1 MNKDK
6 LKKNPKSEIRNPKPE
21 KAVFLDRDGTLIEE
35 ADYLARPEQLKL
47 FPFAA
52 EAIRLL
58 NENDFLVI
66 LITNQSGIGR
76 GFFDENTLREIH
88 GKLIAELE
96 KSNAKLDA
104 IYFCPH
110 NSVDNCACRKPK
122 TGMIEQA
129 SEDFSI
135 DLETSWMI
143 GDKSIDVETGFNAG
157 TKTALVMSGYG
168 RKEIEN
174 MERKPNIAAKN
185 LLFAVKE
192 ILKDKLPQIIIAK

>member
-1 MNKDK
+1 MNTQNSK
-6 LKKNPKSEIRNPKPE
+6 LN
-21 KAVFLDRDGTLIEE
+21 KAAFLDRDGTICE
-35 ADYLARPEQLKL
+35 DVNYLSRPEQLKI

-52 EAIRLL
+52 EAVRLL
-58 NENDFLVI
+58 NENGFQVI
-66 LITNQSGIGR
+66 LITNQSGIAR
-76 GFFDENTLREIH
+76 GFFDELALGEIH
-88 GKLIAELE
+88 EKLVSELTE
-96 KSNAKLDA
+96 QNAKLDA